1 MSLRVR
7 IVVWFVVAMTI
18 LFFALAFTA
27 QGLMVAGLRAELD
40 ERLQLQAQLVA
51 TAIGSTGADSTTGY
65 AQIVQQVAER
75 QLVSIPIVIRVTDL
89 EGRVKAT
96 FGDVPESVVSSLNL
110 AVSLPDT
117 DEGRF
122 DNVKV
127 REVEKLRV
135 YTVQAYDP
143 LTSTPFALIQTAG
156 SLAPVTAAENQLWQY
171 AVAEGVLGSLLTLSI
186 GLIILRRGFRPL
198 DKILDRVQKIG
209 DTNLIAGLPRE
220 PRPPELQRLADS
232 LNDMWRRL
240 DAALRAKEAFVASVS
255 HELRTPLT
263 AIQGQIDFLH
273 RQPSDNP
280 EVKESLERTA
290 REVRRLIRMTNNLL
304 LDAQLNTKPAL
315 VQQPVN
321 LRELVEGVI
330 KEIQVLTRKRNLNLK
345 EGEDVLVSGDYDLLK
360 QAVLNV
366 VDNAVK
372 FTPRDGHIQLTLE
385 QEEGWVILEVSDSGR
400 GIPQEHLPHVTE
412 RFYQVPN
419 AVGTPRGAGLGLS
432 IVKQVIERHS
442 GQIKITSR
450 EGVGTKVKMYLPIM
464 LPSSSG
470 NSHCTG

>member
-1 MSLRVR
+1 
-7 IVVWFVVAMTI
+7 MTV

-27 QGLMVAGLRAELD
+27 QRLMVAGLHAELD

-110 AVSLPDT
+110 VVSLPDT

-127 REVEKLRV
+127 RGVEKLRV
-135 YTVQAYDP
+135 YTVQAHDP

-156 SLAPVTAAENQLWQY
+156 SLAPVTAAENQLWRY
-171 AVAEGVLGSLLTLSI
+171 AIAEGVLGSLLTLSI
-186 GLIILRRGFRPL
+186 GLIILRRAFRPL

-209 DTNLIAGLPRE
+209 DTNLIAGLPNE
-220 PRPPELQRLADS
+220 PRPPELQQLADS

-240 DAALRAKEAFVASVS
+240 DAALRAKEAFVTSVS
-255 HELRTPLT
+255 HELKTPLT
-263 AIQGQIDFLH
+263 AIQGQIDFLQ

-290 REVRRLIRMTNNLL
+290 GEVRRLIRMTNNLL

-321 LRELVEGVI
+321 LRELVEGVV
-330 KEIQVLTRKRNLNLK
+330 KEMQVLAEGRNLKLK
-345 EGEDVLVSGDYDLLK
+345 EGEDVLVFGDYDLLK

-372 FTPRDGHIQLTLE
+372 FTPRDGHVQLALE
-385 QEEGWVILEVSDSGR
+385 QEEGWAILEVSDSGP

-450 EGVGTKVKMYLPIM
+450 EGVGTKVKMCLPIR

-470 NSHCTG
+470 NS